1 MKKISLISLRLIPI
15 CLCLLLAVLSIA
27 YKLIALELEDGAFL
41 QNEGKK
47 RYIKY
52 RTINPLRGAIF
63 DRNNI
68 PLAVSIVNYDL
79 YALRGLNRDKFLKV
93 KDNVSLEQITIDG
106 PSFSKKTLLKK
117 NLTPVEQ
124 LLIGK
129 LRIDELE
136 IEVRHSR
143 HYPLGEQVA
152 PLIGFYGT
160 DGAQEGLEKSYDSLL
175 SGVQGKQKYY
185 QNARQEIISKPTDI
199 EKISSGKDIQLTI
212 DSTIQFYTYKYLVEA
227 IKNNRAKAGVAVVL
241 DNKKGEVLAIASY
254 PSYNPNNRNRAI
266 KKNRV
271 LVEAYEFGSVLK
283 PIVFSKAVDL
293 NIINPDDYMDV
304 PRRFQLGNKLLID
317 PIDYVRLTG
326 KEIIAYSSQVGA
338 SKIALLLGYDNLKK
352 NYIDFGFSRPISI
365 NFPSASFGFL
375 DAKESISDRDLAG
388 LGYGYG
394 LEVSP
399 FQVAVAYSAFA
410 NKGILKDF
418 KLLMNDETVSRRVI
432 SESAALHTID
442 ALQKVVKIGTGKKAD
457 IKGYKE
463 AGKTGTAHKTKSGSG
478 YAEYLYRA
486 SFVGIAPIAEESLTI
501 LVLIEEPGLNAYS
514 GGAIAAPL
522 FKKIAES
529 SLNYLGYIEDE

>member
-27 YKLIALELEDGAFL
+27 YKLIALELKDGAFL

-93 KDNVSLEQITIDG
+93 KDNVSLEQITFDG
-106 PSFSKKTLLKK
+106 PSFNKKTLLKK

-129 LRIDELE
+129 LGIDELE

-199 EKISSGKDIQLTI
+199 EKISSGNDIQLTI

-326 KEIIAYSSQVGA
+326 KEIIA
-338 SKIALLLGYDNLKK
+338 
-352 NYIDFGFSRPISI
+352 
-365 NFPSASFGFL
+365 
-375 DAKESISDRDLAG
+375 
-388 LGYGYG
+388 
-394 LEVSP
+394 
-399 FQVAVAYSAFA
+399 
-410 NKGILKDF
+410 
-418 KLLMNDETVSRRVI
+418 
-432 SESAALHTID
+432 
-442 ALQKVVKIGTGKKAD
+442 
-457 IKGYKE
+457 
-463 AGKTGTAHKTKSGSG
+463 
-478 YAEYLYRA
+478 
-486 SFVGIAPIAEESLTI
+486 
-501 LVLIEEPGLNAYS
+501 
-514 GGAIAAPL
+514 
-522 FKKIAES
+522 
-529 SLNYLGYIEDE
+529 

>member
-1 MKKISLISLRLIPI
+1 
-15 CLCLLLAVLSIA
+15 
-27 YKLIALELEDGAFL
+27 
-41 QNEGKK
+41 
-47 RYIKY
+47 
-52 RTINPLRGAIF
+52 
-63 DRNNI
+63 
-68 PLAVSIVNYDL
+68 
-79 YALRGLNRDKFLKV
+79 
-93 KDNVSLEQITIDG
+93 
-106 PSFSKKTLLKK
+106 
-117 NLTPVEQ
+117 
-124 LLIGK
+124 
-129 LRIDELE
+129 
-136 IEVRHSR
+136 
-143 HYPLGEQVA
+143 
-152 PLIGFYGT
+152 
-160 DGAQEGLEKSYDSLL
+160 
-175 SGVQGKQKYY
+175 
-185 QNARQEIISKPTDI
+185 
-199 EKISSGKDIQLTI
+199 
-212 DSTIQFYTYKYLVEA
+212 
-227 IKNNRAKAGVAVVL
+227 VVL